1 MALYPRIPFS
11 TIINYRPDILAA
23 FYWPADAPSGSKDD
37 FISYFQLEYGEFTP
51 IYQDP
56 DLLKSHVTALSIALK
71 PTLDKWAEALLIEYN
86 PLENY
91 DRIEDSKDVRTPD
104 LTDTNNTAHGK
115 ATTITG
121 GHKDAWPAH
130 EVERKVAAD
139 NTSTYYEAEKT
150 LEDAHDVTR
159 SYQDERSAESG
170 TTGVTDHLGGSDTN
184 TRTSRTHGNI
194 GVTTSQQMLQAEL
207 DVSRF
212 SFMEEAGRLYAEKLL
227 ILLY

>member
-11 TIINYRPDILAA
+11 SLINYRPDILAA

-37 FISYFQLEYGEFTP
+37 FLSYFQLEYGEFTP

-56 DLLKSHVTALSIALK
+56 DLLKLHVAALSIALK

-104 LTDTNNTAHGK
+104 LTDTNDTMHGK

-121 GHKDAWPAH
+121 GHKDAWPKH

-139 NTSTYYEAEKT
+139 NTATYYEAEKT
-150 LEDAHDVTR
+150 LEDEHDVTR
-159 SYQDERSAESG
+159 TYQDERSTESG
-170 TTGVTDHLGGSDTN
+170 TTGVKDHLTGSDTN
-184 TRTSRTHGNI
+184 IRTSRIHGNI
-194 GVTTSQQMLQAEL
+194 GVMTSQMMLQAQL